1 MQGFSLAHII
11 VIGLIVLIL
20 FGSNKLPVFGK
31 SLGKAIKGFK
41 EGLNDVDAESKDV
54 STHQLNSN
62 QSSINEKETEKNKT
76 NTHQS

>member
-11 VIGLIVLIL
+11 IIGLIVLIL
-20 FGSNKLPVFGK
+20 FGSNKLPVFGQ

-41 EGLNDVDAESKDV
+41 DGLNEVDVDSKDV
-54 STHQLNSN
+54 SNKQLNPN
-62 QSSINEKETEKNKT
+62 QADINATAEKNKT